1 MRKVTEY
8 INSQLDRSALNSFD
22 QITAKFDPK
31 KIEAA
36 ITMVL
41 GREGLYET
49 YYYEALMEQII
60 QKLENNSASK
70 SIVEDL
76 RYITDIYDDL
86 PDYENIKDT
95 VNNRYGEAKVEE
107 IVNEIGEQSQD
118 TCLSDGCQYDCGSDC
133 GGDDS
138 GDSGYTWE
146 EIAKEEATKQAEQ
159 TADKDAVEAVVDTIE
174 VPGEV
179 TCTSDA
185 YSETEKTAQDYQNE
199 FLEGA
204 DKTEPMVGV
213 NERTGETVSLID
225 VLNGNAP
232 PGDYTVRGLD
242 EGAES
247 VRVTTDEEGRT
258 VVSIENTHID
268 RDEQGNIITTTDTY
282 TYYADTKEEVNEGV
296 LGNSDPGSNSPG
308 NSDPGSETLGG
319 NENETIEEAC
329 TSDEECDEGC
339 PSDTPCDEA
348 PCDTCSSDCGS
359 DCGGDCGGD
368 CSSDCS
374 SDCSGDCS
382 SDCTTDCGCD
392 ECAGDCPDVCVGEC
406 SGDCPGDYSCGCD
419 DCDYCSS
426 DCGCDDCDC
435 GCDHDTGCGCDDCG
449 CDDAGC
455 GTDE

>member
-76 RYITDIYDDL
+76 RYVTDIYDDL
-86 PDYENIKDT
+86 PDYESIKDT

-107 IVNEIGEQSQD
+107 IVNEIDEQSQD

-146 EIAKEEATKQAEQ
+146 EAAKEEATKQAEQ

-179 TCTSDA
+179 TCSADA

-204 DKTEPMVGV
+204 DPVPSITAE
-213 NERTGETVSLID
+213 NTTTGETVSYGDIID
-225 VLNGNAP
+225 GNAP
-232 PGDYTVRGLD
+232 PGEYTLVGINED
-242 EGAES
+242 EREN
-247 VRVTTDEEGRT
+247 
-258 VVSIENTHID
+258 VSITVDEDGKATITID
-268 RDEQGNIITTTDTY
+268 GETYIVGRDENDLPTVTE
-282 TYYADTKEEVNEGV
+282 ANP
-296 LGNSDPGSNSPG
+296 GNSDPGSNSPG
-308 NSDPGSETLGG
+308 NTDPGSETLGG
-319 NENETIEEAC
+319 NENETTEEAC

-348 PCDTCSSDCGS
+348 PCDGCSSDCGS
-359 DCGGDCGGD
+359 DCGGD

-374 SDCSGDCS
+374 SDCPSDCS
-382 SDCTTDCGCD
+382 SDCPSDGCDWCSGDCGA
-392 ECAGDCPDVCVGEC
+392 ECP
-406 SGDCPGDYSCGCD
+406 SDCPGDYACVGDCGAGDCGVDCGTDSCGCD

-435 GCDHDTGCGCDDCG
+435 GCDNDTGCGCDDCG